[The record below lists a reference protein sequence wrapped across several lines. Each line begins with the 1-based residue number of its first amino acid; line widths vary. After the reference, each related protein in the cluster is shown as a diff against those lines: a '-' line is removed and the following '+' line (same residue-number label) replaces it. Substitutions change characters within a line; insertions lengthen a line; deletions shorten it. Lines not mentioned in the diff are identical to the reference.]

1 LCEPPSCQ
9 RSSTQSTHVLVHSL
23 SFTHTHTHTHARMHY
38 PVLALCLLPV
48 ACHVVSQCAAPR
60 CVQNPAM
67 LAAQRGF
74 HDVVLVLDLYV
85 LRGTAVGPM
94 YGGGGA
100 LHSALH
106 SAVPFFAAS
115 SEVLPNDRKAS
126 LTSESSGSGG
136 AVGGA
141 CGAGGGAPSL
151 VGGASAGVGDASAGA
166 LVSAASTPS
175 STPSSAA
182 PAGGGSAAPAGGG
195 SAGAADFSAW
205 LTDLGLGKYVAGLL
219 TLGFDTFASALLLE
233 EADLDEVSMARG
245 HKRCAERPL

>member
-1 LCEPPSCQ
+1 
-9 RSSTQSTHVLVHSL
+9 
-23 SFTHTHTHTHARMHY
+23 
-38 PVLALCLLPV
+38 
-48 ACHVVSQCAAPR
+48 
-60 CVQNPAM
+60 
-67 LAAQRGF
+67 
-74 HDVVLVLDLYV
+74 
-85 LRGTAVGPM
+85 M

-151 VGGASAGVGDASAGA
+151 VGGASAGAGDASAGA

-175 STPSSAA
+175 STPS
-182 PAGGGSAAPAGGG
+182 SAAPAGGG